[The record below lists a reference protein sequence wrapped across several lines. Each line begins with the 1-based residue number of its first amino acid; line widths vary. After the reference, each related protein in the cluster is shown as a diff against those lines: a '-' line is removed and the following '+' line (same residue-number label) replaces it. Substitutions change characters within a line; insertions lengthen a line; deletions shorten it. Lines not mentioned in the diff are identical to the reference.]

1 LKKQQTAVDLW
12 ASAGAF
18 KHITDRP
25 TKEASPW
32 EAIDWRKAEGEV
44 KRLQRRIAQAVRE
57 QRWGKVRVLCRIL
70 TRSQSAKWLAVRRVI
85 TNKGARTPGVD
96 NILWRTPQQ
105 YWEAARSLQRR
116 GYRAQPLRRV
126 YRIKRNGKR
135 RPLGIPTMKDR
146 AMQALYALALE
157 PIVECRADPNSYGFR
172 PYRCTHDAIEQL
184 VVCLSRKCSG
194 QWVLEGDIKACFDE
208 IAHQWLLEQVPMDR
222 EVLRQWLQAGYVEKG
237 QLFPTRAGTPQ
248 GGVIS
253 PLLAN
258 WTLDG
263 LEATVKGLF
272 GWRPKVHL
280 IRYAD
285 DFVVVAERR
294 EILEQTV
301 KPAIQAF
308 LAQRGLRLSEEKTV
322 ITHIRTGFDFLGKT
336 LRKFGTQLIVQPSKA
351 AAKSIRAKLGELL
364 RQSRSTPYDVL
375 LRKLNG
381 RLRGWGNYHRFT
393 SSSRVFG
400 KIDYWLLQGI
410 WRWIK
415 RQHKGKRLRRH
426 LAKYFA
432 KGLWRHSAWSTD
444 STGPRRLIELVR
456 LSALGLRRHI
466 KIRGAAYPYDP
477 QYADYL
483 RLRREWGTSR
493 PAGA

>member
-1 LKKQQTAVDLW
+1 MAVDLW
-12 ASAGAF
+12 APASAF
-18 KHITDRP
+18 KHRTDRP
-25 TKEASPW
+25 AKEASNW
-32 EAIDWRKAEGEV
+32 ESIDWLKAEGKV
-44 KRLQRRIAQAVRE
+44 KQLQGRIAQAVRE

-70 TRSQSAKWLAVRRVI
+70 TRSQSARWLAVRRVI

-105 YWEAARSLQRR
+105 YWAAAESLRRR

-126 YRIKRNGKR
+126 YIDKRNGKL

-157 PIVECRADPNSYGFR
+157 PIVESRADPNSYGFR
-172 PYRCTHDAIEQL
+172 PYRSTHDAIEQL
-184 VVCLSRKCSG
+184 VVCLSRRCSG

-208 IAHQWLLEQVPMDR
+208 IGHQWLLEHVPMDR
-222 EVLRQWLQAGYVEKG
+222 EVLRQWLQAGFVEKG

-263 LEATVKGLF
+263 MEATVKGLF
-272 GWRPKVHL
+272 GRRPKVHV

-285 DFVVVAERR
+285 DFVVVAETK
-294 EILEQTV
+294 EILEETV
-301 KPAIQAF
+301 QPALQRF
-308 LAQRGLRLSEEKTV
+308 LAERGLRLSEEKTMV
-322 ITHIRTGFDFLGKT
+322 THIRDGFDFLGKT
-336 LRKFGTQLIVQPSKA
+336 LRKFGPQLIVQPSKA
-351 AAKSIRAKLGELL
+351 AAKSIVAKLGSLL
-364 RQSRSTPYDVL
+364 RQSRSVPYAAL
-375 LRKLNG
+375 LSKLN
-381 RLRGWGNYHRFT
+381 RLLRGWGNYHRYT

-400 KIDYWLLQGI
+400 RVDYWLLEGI

-415 RQHKGKRLRRH
+415 RQHKGKRLRKH

-432 KGLWRHSAWSTD
+432 KGLWTHSAWTKDGSG
-444 STGPRRLIELVR
+444 SSRLIELVR
-456 LSALGLRRHI
+456 LGALGLRRHI
-466 KIRGAAYPYDP
+466 KIRGAANPYDP
-477 QYADYL
+477 EQEDYFQM
-483 RLRREWGTSR
+483 RRALGTSR
-493 PAGA
+493 PA